1 MLQKNSSIFSL
12 KIAIKILHFGHF
24 NVDQLILFIMKK
36 LVAILSLLSL
46 GSFIVNAQKNAL

>member
-24 NVDQLILFIMKK
+24 NVNQLIFIYYEKTSCYFIIIEPWLFYC
-36 LVAILSLLSL
+36 
-46 GSFIVNAQKNAL
+46 